1 MANVKKSERERE
13 IEADIKA
20 MEELAANAEER
31 GAFTPAVQAR
41 SRAASLRADLS
52 RLRDEAA
59 AERES
64 DPVLRIQR
72 LRRRASEDGSYV
84 AAANLLK
91 QENELADEKRQRE
104 EEERRAARRTITPE
118 EVMAT
123 LVQKI
128 QAMPESM
135 QANLRS
141 RLGWG

>member
-1 MANVKKSERERE
+1 MSTKRETD
-13 IEADIKA
+13 IEADITT
-20 MEELAANAEER
+20 MEALAAKAEKA

-41 SRAASLRADLS
+41 SKAAALRAELS

-59 AERES
+59 ANREA
-64 DPVLRIQR
+64 DPVARIQR

-91 QENELADEKRQRE
+91 QENELAEEQRRRE
-104 EEERRAARRTITPE
+104 EEERKAARRTLTPDE
-118 EVMAT
+118 MISN

-128 QAMPESM
+128 RAMPESM
-135 QANLRS
+135 QANIRE